1 MSVATDRVVAYVP
14 RDSNRDNFGV
24 ASGSDGRERLAA
36 TLPENVELVDAPRD
50 DVRFAVP
57 AHGVEIDLYAL
68 PSLEVVQV
76 LSAGVEWMLDR
87 VPEGVT
93 LCNARGARDRAM
105 AEWVIAALLADLKQV
120 RPLAQAQAARRWKRL
135 DIYDL
140 SDLKVAVLGHGA
152 SGREL
157 AELLTP
163 FGTEVRGIARRARPG
178 EGVVAM
184 EDAREVLTWC
194 DALVNLLP
202 LTPQTK
208 RVVDAGLLSS
218 LPDGALYVNVGRG
231 QTTDTYALI
240 EELRRE
246 RLRAVLDVVDP
257 EPLPPEHPLWE
268 APGLMLSP
276 HVAGDTPGCDRAA
289 WRLVA
294 DQLGRFARGEP
305 LINVVSSAGY

>member
-1 MSVATDRVVAYVP
+1 MSDRVVAYIP

-24 ASGSDGRERLAA
+24 ASGSDGREQLVAS
-36 TLPENVELVDAPRD
+36 LPENVELVDAPRD

-57 AHGVEIDLYAL
+57 AHGVDIDLDAL
-68 PSLEVVQV
+68 PALEVVQV
-76 LSAGVEWMLDR
+76 LSAGVEWMIDR
-87 VPEGVT
+87 VPAGVT

-105 AEWVIAALLADLKQV
+105 AEWVVAALLADLKQV
-120 RPLAQAQAARRWKRL
+120 RPFAEAQAARRWKRL

-157 AELLTP
+157 ERLLKP
-163 FGTEVRGIARRARPG
+163 FGTEVRGIARRARPE

-184 EDAREVLTWC
+184 EDAGAVLAWC

-208 RVVDAGLLSS
+208 RVVDAQLLSS

-240 EELRRE
+240 EELRRG

-257 EPLPPEHPLWE
+257 EPLPPDHPLWD

-276 HVAGDTPGCDRAA
+276 HVAGDTPGSDRAA

-294 DQLGRFARGEP
+294 DQLARFARGEP
-305 LINVVSSAGY
+305 LLNVVSAEGY

>member
-1 MSVATDRVVAYVP
+1 MSVATDRVVAYIP

-36 TLPENVELVDAPRD
+36 SLPGNVELVDAPRD

-105 AEWVIAALLADLKQV
+105 AEWTIAALLADLKQV
-120 RPLAQAQAARRWKRL
+120 RPLAEAQAARRWKRL

-157 AELLTP
+157 VELLEP
-163 FGTEVRGIARRARPG
+163 FGTEVRGIARRARPE

-184 EDAREVLTWC
+184 EEAGEVLAWC

-202 LTPQTK
+202 LTAQTK
-208 RVVDAGLLSS
+208 RVVDAELLSQ
-218 LPDGALYVNVGRG
+218 LPDGALYVNLGRG

-240 EELRRE
+240 EELRRG

-257 EPLPPEHPLWE
+257 EPLPPDHPLWE

-276 HVAGDTPGCDRAA
+276 HVAGDTPASDRAA

-294 DQLGRFARGEP
+294 DQLARFARGEP
-305 LINVVSSAGY
+305 LRNVVSAAGY

>member
-1 MSVATDRVVAYVP
+1 MSVATDRVVAYIP
-14 RDSNRDNFGV
+14 RGGGRDQLGV
-24 ASGSDGRERLAA
+24 AGDSDGRERLAA
-36 TLPENVELVDAPRD
+36 SLPENVELIDAPRD

-57 AHGVEIDLYAL
+57 AYGVEIDFARL
-68 PSLEVVQV
+68 PALEVVQV

-87 VPEGVT
+87 LPEGVT

-105 AEWVIAALLADLKQV
+105 AEWVVAALLADLKQV
-120 RPLAQAQAARRWKRL
+120 RPFAEAQAARRWKRL

-140 SDLKVAVLGHGA
+140 SDVRVAVLGHGA
-152 SGREL
+152 SGRDLERLL
-157 AELLTP
+157 AP
-163 FGTEVRGIARRARPG
+163 FGTPVRGIARRARPD

-184 EDAREVLTWC
+184 EDARPVLEWAT
-194 DALVNLLP
+194 AVVNLLP

-208 RVVDAGLLSS
+208 RVVDATMLSW
-218 LPDGALYVNVGRG
+218 LPDGTLYVNAGRG

-240 EELRRE
+240 EELHRG

-257 EPLPPEHPLWE
+257 EPLPPDHPLWE

-276 HVAGDTPGCDRAA
+276 HVAGDTPGSDRAA

-294 DQLGRFARGEP
+294 DQLARFARGEP
-305 LINVVSSAGY
+305 LVNVVSSAGY

>member
-184 EDAREVLTWC
+184 EDAPEVLAWC

-276 HVAGDTPGCDRAA
+276 HVAGDTPGSDRTA

>member
-1 MSVATDRVVAYVP
+1 MSVATDHVVAYVP
-14 RDSNRDNFGV
+14 RAAGRDTFGV
-24 ASGSDGRERLAA
+24 ASGSDGRDRLAA
-36 TLPENVELVDAPRD
+36 SLPDNVELVDAPRE

-57 AHGVEIDLYAL
+57 AHGVDIDLYAL
-68 PSLEVVQV
+68 PALEVVQV
-76 LSAGVEWMLDR
+76 LSAGVEWMIDR
-87 VPEGVT
+87 VPSGVT

-105 AEWVIAALLADLKQV
+105 AEWVVAALLADLKQV
-120 RPLAQAQAARRWKRL
+120 RPFAEAQAARRWKRL

-157 AELLTP
+157 ERLLAP
-163 FGTEVRGIARRARPG
+163 FGTAVRGIARRARPQ
-178 EGVVAM
+178 EGVVAL
-184 EDAREVLTWC
+184 EDAGEVLAWC

-208 RVVDAGLLSS
+208 RVVDAAMLSS
-218 LPDGALYVNVGRG
+218 LPDGALYVNLGRG

-240 EELRRE
+240 EELRRG

-257 EPLPPEHPLWE
+257 EPLPPDHPLWD

-276 HVAGDTPGCDRAA
+276 HVAGDTPGSDRAA

-294 DQLGRFARGEP
+294 DQLARFARGAP
-305 LINVVSSAGY
+305 LLNVVSAEGY

>member
-1 MSVATDRVVAYVP
+1 MSDVVVLIP
-14 RDSNRDNFGV
+14 ERSGRDNLGV
-24 ASGSDGRERLAA
+24 SGDHDGRALVAA
-36 TLPENVELVDAPRD
+36 SLPENVELVAAPRD
-50 DVRFAVP
+50 DVAFVVP
-57 AHGVEIDLYAL
+57 AWGQEVDLHAL
-68 PSLEVVQV
+68 PALEVVQL
-76 LSAGVEWMLDR
+76 LSAGVEWFLER
-87 VPEGVT
+87 VPDGVT

-105 AEWVIAALLADLKQV
+105 AEWVVAALLADLKRV
-120 RPLAQAQAARRWKRL
+120 RPFAEAQAAQRWKRL

-157 AELLTP
+157 ERLLAP
-163 FGTEVRGIARRARPG
+163 FGTEVRGIARRPRPD
-178 EGVVAM
+178 EGVVGM
-184 EDAREVLTWC
+184 DAVGEVLPWA

-208 RVVDAGLLSS
+208 RIVDAGLLAQ
-218 LPDGALYVNVGRG
+218 LPDGALYVNAGRG
-231 QTTDTYALI
+231 TTTDTYALL

-257 EPLPPEHPLWE
+257 EPLPPGHPLWD

-276 HVAGDTPGCDRAA
+276 HVAGDTPGSDRAA

-294 DQLGRFARGEP
+294 DQIGRFARGEP
-305 LINVVSSAGY
+305 LLNVISEGY

>member
-157 AELLTP
+157 AALLAP

-184 EDAREVLTWC
+184 EDAREVLVWC

-276 HVAGDTPGCDRAA
+276 HVAGDTPGSDRAA

>member
-1 MSVATDRVVAYVP
+1 MSVATDRVVAYIP
-14 RDSNRDNFGV
+14 RGAGRDHFGV

-57 AHGVEIDLYAL
+57 AYGVEVDLYAL
-68 PSLEVVQV
+68 PALEVVQV

-87 VPEGVT
+87 VPPGVT

-105 AEWVIAALLADLKQV
+105 AEWVVAALLADLKQV
-120 RPLAQAQAARRWKRL
+120 RPFAEAQAARRWKRL

-157 AELLTP
+157 VRLLEP
-163 FGTEVRGIARRARPG
+163 FGTQVRGIARRARPE

-184 EDAREVLTWC
+184 EDAASVLPWA

-202 LTPQTK
+202 LTPETK
-208 RVVDAGLLSS
+208 RVVDATMLSL

-231 QTTDTYALI
+231 QTTDTYALL

-246 RLRAVLDVVDP
+246 RLRAVLDVVEP

-276 HVAGDTPGCDRAA
+276 HVAGDTPGSDRAA

-305 LINVVSSAGY
+305 LHNVITDGY